1 MCWHEPTSVCV
12 HVHTYGYYM
21 PCRCRLGIVYAVQN
35 HAVCVCTVC
44 SEECYLLLSWRVCR
58 VSACLAGALVVMQ
71 CRLDKLNPIIR
82 PLMEVV
88 KRERNSSMQV

>member
-1 MCWHEPTSVCV
+1 
-12 HVHTYGYYM
+12 M
-21 PCRCRLGIVYAVQN
+21 PCRCRLGIVDAVQY

-44 SEECYLLLSWRVCR
+44 SKECYLLLSWHVCR

>member
-1 MCWHEPTSVCV
+1 M
-12 HVHTYGYYM
+12 
-21 PCRCRLGIVYAVQN
+21 
-35 HAVCVCTVC
+35 
-44 SEECYLLLSWRVCR
+44 CR